1 MEQPPQR
8 PGGEQSPVNSYG
20 TDDPIRQTEI
30 EAARIAASQER
41 RRNRARLEELV
52 AQGAN
57 PDEAEA
63 IIEYEHATEDR
74 HTTPGDTSPEP
85 PVTAENGERRRY
97 QPWVYVADTSS
108 QEQGLQH
115 GQWLD
120 AARTPDELCADIVAL
135 LARSPLPHATDWR
148 VQAST
153 GFAGLDLHGFV
164 DTVLISELGRGVAT
178 HGAAYAAWVSIVGT
192 QDHEHLARF
201 TDFYLGSYD
210 SLEAWRAA
218 SAKTSSGTP
227 NWTRLSIRCSG
238 RTCASTTRPSPT
250 PLATV
255 GTSCS
260 DMTVSS
266 MSSCAKANQR
276 EPPPRRPVATHAK

>member
-52 AQGAN
+52 AQGAD

-74 HTTPGDTSPEP
+74 HTTPGDTSPET

-115 GQWLD
+115 GQWFD
-120 AARTPDELCADIVAL
+120 AARTPDELRADIVAL
-135 LARSPLPHATDWR
+135 LARSPLPYAAEWQ

-178 HGAAYAAWVSIVGT
+178 HGAAYATWVSIVGT

-201 TDFYLGSYD
+201 TDFYVGSYE
-210 SLEAWRAA
+210 SLEAWGRSLGEDFQWNAQLDEAVDPMLRPHLRIDYAA
-218 SAKTSSGTP
+218 
-227 NWTRLSIRCSG
+227 
-238 RTCASTTRPSPT
+238 
-250 PLATV
+250 
-255 GTSCS
+255 
-260 DMTVSS
+260 
-266 MSSCAKANQR
+266 
-276 EPPPRRPVATHAK
+276 VAHTARDSWDVLFGHDGQLHVFLR